1 MEPGNHATTSSGL
14 GLDGHQP
21 VRRQRID
28 RISLTGNLGIHRFCK
43 DGVWELKIDIGPGYR
58 VYYAIVRETIILLL
72 CGGSK
77 KTQKRDIERTV
88 EYRKD
93 YLKRL

>member
-1 MEPGNHATTSSGL
+1 MQIFHYIDSNNGDRYQDW
-14 GLDGHQP
+14 LDELKDINARVAIQ
-21 VRRQRID
+21 RRID

-88 EYRKD
+88 E
-93 YLKRL
+93 